1 MTSILE
7 NKVVIILISM
17 IWGFGLALFFR
28 KTCQNDQCVIVKAP
42 PIFDQSSGAIY
53 DNKTNK
59 CYVLQKYPSSC
70 TY

>member
-1 MTSILE
+1 
-7 NKVVIILISM
+7 M